1 MKKDNVIG
9 IVIAAINVILI
20 VVCVLLFIQKD
31 RTAPT
36 FQFEEVE
43 TVYRTGM
50 DTDKL
55 LEGIRAYD
63 ETDGDVTD
71 RIVLEKKTEN
81 HAQKSVIA
89 FYAVS
94 DMQGNVAKCS
104 RTFPAVFAKEK
115 EKEDDA
121 EARLLLDAGISAELE
136 GEDVADTEEAIPT
149 DSPEATEEP
158 SPTPSETPTPT
169 PEVLTGEEG
178 LEGEEEVP
186 GEEGL
191 EEEIPGEEPVE
202 EPPVA
207 PPVPQAPAGAPSLTL
222 QTSQVTVPVGVAPA
236 WVSVIGSL
244 SDDVDTYETLFANL
258 QVSNYDRN
266 TPGTYQVTVHT
277 VDSDG
282 NTSQPRALTI
292 VVE

>member
-1 MKKDNVIG
+1 MKKDNIIG
-9 IVIAAINVILI
+9 TVIAAINVILI
-20 VVCVLLFIQKD
+20 IVCVLLFMQKD
-31 RTAPT
+31 RTEPT

-63 ETDGDVTD
+63 EEDGDVTD

-81 HAQKSVIA
+81 HAQKSVVA

-94 DMQGNVAKCS
+94 DKQGNVAKCS

-115 EKEDDA
+115 EDDT
-121 EARLLLDAGISAELE
+121 EARLLMDAGIAAELE
-136 GEDVADTEEAIPT
+136 GEDEDTEETPEPT
-149 DSPEATEEP
+149 ETPSPEPTETP

-169 PEVLTGEEG
+169 PEG
-178 LEGEEEVP
+178 LP
-186 GEEGL
+186 GEEGAEQL
-191 EEEIPGEEPVE
+191 PGEEIPGEEVPGEQPVE
-202 EPPVA
+202 EQVA
-207 PPVPQAPAGAPSLTL
+207 PPAPAENTASAAPVLSL
-222 QTSQVTVPVGVAPA
+222 QMSQVNVPAGTAPA

-282 NTSQPRALTI
+282 NSSQLQPLTI